1 MAINTTEKTK
11 ILSDMEEKWKRVEAV
26 WGGTDAV
33 REEGETYLY
42 RNPLETQYK
51 DRLRRA
57 TLDGSFKRTIK
68 KGVCKAFNHPMEVIH
83 QLRC

>member
-42 RNPLETQYK
+42 RIHLKLST
-51 DRLRRA
+51 
-57 TLDGSFKRTIK
+57 RTDC
-68 KGVCKAFNHPMEVIH
+68 VEPHLTA
-83 QLRC
+83 LLS